1 MWTTTLATLRWTN
14 SSPGQQADDLVGRDA
29 AVRAANP
36 EVFGR
41 LLRGQGRK
49 EPGIAL
55 PDSLG
60 PFTVVLKETR
70 ESGHVGIKYYGKTV
84 ARLLLCRLLMRTL
97 GALVA
102 VLGLTVAGWVYLAQ
116 PVESASTLNAKSGS
130 PAEIRQTAI
139 LRDNLDKPADAGLA
153 SLYAEINTKH
163 FAGALPAMP
172 VRWEPRLAEIGAL
185 AGRSFTLEGMFGR
198 VGSGTVILL
207 HPNLLPDIDALE
219 RALSHEMVHAR
230 LFFLGDTTT
239 DHGPAFRA
247 ELKRLADEGA
257 FAGIASTDDE
267 RAQLR
272 AWLDAETIRI
282 KSEREA
288 LAARA

>member
-1 MWTTTLATLRWTN
+1 
-14 SSPGQQADDLVGRDA
+14 
-29 AVRAANP
+29 
-36 EVFGR
+36 
-41 LLRGQGRK
+41 
-49 EPGIAL
+49 
-55 PDSLG
+55 
-60 PFTVVLKETR
+60 
-70 ESGHVGIKYYGKTV
+70 
-84 ARLLLCRLLMRTL
+84 MRTL

-102 VLGLTVAGWVYLAQ
+102 VLGLTFAGWVYLSQ

-139 LRDNLDKPADAGLA
+139 LRDNLDKAADPGLVG
-153 SLYAEINTKH
+153 LYVEINTRH
-163 FAGALPAMP
+163 FGGALPPMP

-185 AGRSFTLEGMFGR
+185 AGRHFTLEGMFGR
-198 VGSGTVILL
+198 VGARTVILL

-257 FAGIASTDDE
+257 FKGIASTEEE
-267 RAQLR
+267 RGQLR

-288 LAARA
+288 LEQLGPELAREREAVERAVDVARARRDAYNLRAEAANTRTAAFNEALAEYNAQVKRYNLMISYPDGMDDTARAAPLPPQTGPR

>member
-1 MWTTTLATLRWTN
+1 
-14 SSPGQQADDLVGRDA
+14 
-29 AVRAANP
+29 
-36 EVFGR
+36 
-41 LLRGQGRK
+41 
-49 EPGIAL
+49 
-55 PDSLG
+55 
-60 PFTVVLKETR
+60 
-70 ESGHVGIKYYGKTV
+70 
-84 ARLLLCRLLMRTL
+84 MRTL

-102 VLGLTVAGWVYLAQ
+102 GLGLTMAGWVYLAQ

-139 LRDNLDKPADAGLA
+139 LRDNLDQPADAGLA

-163 FAGALPAMP
+163 FGAALPAMP

-198 VGSGTVILL
+198 VGHRTVILL
-207 HPNLLPDIDALE
+207 HPNLMADIDALE

-247 ELKRLADEGA
+247 ELKRLADQGA
-257 FAGIASTDDE
+257 FEGIASTDDE

-282 KSEREA
+282 KSERQALEQLAPELAREREDAERGGDDAAARRDAYNLHAEAANTRTAAFNEA
-288 LAARA
+288 LTEYNQQVKRYNLMISYPDGMDETARAAPLPPQTGPR

>member
-1 MWTTTLATLRWTN
+1 
-14 SSPGQQADDLVGRDA
+14 
-29 AVRAANP
+29 
-36 EVFGR
+36 
-41 LLRGQGRK
+41 
-49 EPGIAL
+49 
-55 PDSLG
+55 
-60 PFTVVLKETR
+60 
-70 ESGHVGIKYYGKTV
+70 
-84 ARLLLCRLLMRTL
+84 MRTL

-116 PVESASTLNAKSGS
+116 PVESASTLNVTSGS
-130 PAEIRQTAI
+130 SAEIRQTAI

-163 FAGALPAMP
+163 FAGALPLMP

-185 AGRSFTLEGMFGR
+185 AGRNFTLEGMFGR
-198 VGSGTVILL
+198 VGNRTVILL

-247 ELKRLADEGA
+247 ELERLADEGA
-257 FAGIASTDDE
+257 FEGIASTEDE

-272 AWLDAETIRI
+272 AWLDVETIRI

-288 LAARA
+288 LEQLAPELAREREGVERGGDDAAARRDAYNLRAEATNTRTAAFNEALAEFNRQVKRYNLMISYPDGMDEPARAAPLPPQTGPR

>member
-1 MWTTTLATLRWTN
+1 
-14 SSPGQQADDLVGRDA
+14 
-29 AVRAANP
+29 
-36 EVFGR
+36 
-41 LLRGQGRK
+41 
-49 EPGIAL
+49 
-55 PDSLG
+55 
-60 PFTVVLKETR
+60 
-70 ESGHVGIKYYGKTV
+70 
-84 ARLLLCRLLMRTL
+84 MRTL

-102 VLGLTVAGWVYLAQ
+102 GLGLTMAGWVYLAQ

-139 LRDNLDKPADAGLA
+139 LRDNLDQPADAGLA

-163 FAGALPAMP
+163 FGGSLPAMP

-185 AGRSFTLEGMFGR
+185 AGRNFTLEGMFGR
-198 VGSGTVILL
+198 VGHRTVILL
-207 HPNLLPDIDALE
+207 HPNLMADIDALE
-219 RALSHEMVHAR
+219 RALSHEMVHAH

-257 FAGIASTDDE
+257 FEGIASTDDE

-288 LAARA
+288 LAQLAPELAREREGAERAGDDAATRRDAYNLHAEATNSRTAAFNEALAEYNTQVKRYNLMISYPDGMDETARAAALPPQTGPR

>member
-1 MWTTTLATLRWTN
+1 
-14 SSPGQQADDLVGRDA
+14 
-29 AVRAANP
+29 
-36 EVFGR
+36 
-41 LLRGQGRK
+41 
-49 EPGIAL
+49 
-55 PDSLG
+55 
-60 PFTVVLKETR
+60 
-70 ESGHVGIKYYGKTV
+70 
-84 ARLLLCRLLMRTL
+84 MRTL
-97 GALVA
+97 GALVGG
-102 VLGLTVAGWVYLAQ
+102 LGLTVAGWVYLAQ

-130 PAEIRQTAI
+130 PAEIRQAAI

-163 FAGALPAMP
+163 FGGALPAMP

-185 AGRSFTLEGMFGR
+185 AGRNFTLEGMFGR
-198 VGSGTVILL
+198 VGPRTVILL
-207 HPNLLPDIDALE
+207 HPNLMADIDAVE

-247 ELKRLADEGA
+247 ELKRLADQGA
-257 FAGIASTDDE
+257 FEGIASTDDE

-282 KSEREA
+282 KSERQALEQLAPELAREREDAERGGDDAAARRDAYNLHAEATNTRTAAFNEA
-288 LAARA
+288 LAGYNQQVKRYNLMISYPDGMDETARAAPLPPQTGPR

>member
-1 MWTTTLATLRWTN
+1 
-14 SSPGQQADDLVGRDA
+14 
-29 AVRAANP
+29 
-36 EVFGR
+36 
-41 LLRGQGRK
+41 
-49 EPGIAL
+49 
-55 PDSLG
+55 
-60 PFTVVLKETR
+60 
-70 ESGHVGIKYYGKTV
+70 
-84 ARLLLCRLLMRTL
+84 MRTL

-102 VLGLTVAGWVYLAQ
+102 GLGLTMAGWVYLAQ

-139 LRDNLDKPADAGLA
+139 LSDNLDQPADAGLA

-163 FAGALPAMP
+163 FDGALPAMP
-172 VRWEPRLAEIGAL
+172 VRWEPRLAEVGAL

-198 VGSGTVILL
+198 VGHRTVILL
-207 HPNLLPDIDALE
+207 HPNLMADIDALE

-257 FAGIASTDDE
+257 FEGIASTDDE
-267 RAQLR
+267 RAHLR

-282 KSEREA
+282 KSERQALEQLGPELAREREDAERGGDDVAARRNAYNLHAEAANTRTTAFNEA
-288 LAARA
+288 LAEYNQQVKRYNLMISYPDGMDETARAAPLPPQTGAR